1 MRSAPASIRSAAL
14 LLTVAAAAVVTT
26 PPTMAA
32 APSTVVLP
40 AGSVNGLAAAIAQ
53 AGSGGTVLLKGG
65 IHKEAGEVVVT
76 TPVTITGEPGATLE
90 SATSPGF
97 PNTYPITITAA
108 LHFKG
113 APGSTVR
120 GIRFQPPGTT
130 LGSCGVILED
140 SPGTQ
145 VLNNRMTQLQFGV
158 VVQRGD
164 NAVIRGNSIST
175 PTNWD
180 LDSSDPTSLSSAIG
194 IAVLAGQGVRVIE
207 NQVANGLMG
216 IFGSDGPG
224 EIAGNTVAG
233 NLFGIFF
240 CHMPDT
246 GFLFSGRKQGSKQSA
261 TGWSVH
267 DNIAHNNLWGI
278 IVADGAHDTT
288 VVNNDASGNQV
299 YDIELAGDTK
309 RFAPL
314 VDLAPTSHD
323 NLVVAGSYGGLVVKD
338 CGQNNRVQ
346 GTVKLVDHTAD
357 PCF

>member
-1 MRSAPASIRSAAL
+1 MRSATAAIGPTAL
-14 LLTVAAAAVVTT
+14 LLMVGAAVIS
-26 PPTMAA
+26 PPARAA
-32 APSTVVLP
+32 APSSVELP
-40 AGSVNGLAAAIAQ
+40 AGSVNGLAAALAQ
-53 AGSGGTVLLKGG
+53 AGSGGTVILKAGM
-65 IHKEAGEVVVT
+65 HKEAGEVVVT
-76 TPVTITGEPGATLE
+76 APVTITGEPGATLE

-120 GIRFQPPGTT
+120 GVRFQPPGTT

-140 SPGTQ
+140 SPGAQ
-145 VLNNRMTQLQFGV
+145 VLSNRMTQLQFGV

-164 NAVIRGNSIST
+164 NTVIRGNTIT
-175 PTNWD
+175 LPTNWD
-180 LDSSDPTSLSSAIG
+180 LDSSDPTSLVNAIG
-194 IAVLAGQGVRVIE
+194 VCVLAGQNVQVLD
-207 NQVANGLMG
+207 NQVANGLIG

-240 CHMPDT
+240 CHIPDN
-246 GFLFSGRKQGSKQSA
+246 GFLFSGGKQGSKQPA
-261 TGWSVH
+261 VGWSAH

-278 IVADGAHDTT
+278 IVADGAHETT
-288 VVNNDASGNQV
+288 VANNDAGGNQV
-299 YDIELAGDTK
+299 YDIELAGATK

-314 VDLAPTSHD
+314 IDVAPTSHD
-323 NLVVAGSYGGLVVKD
+323 NLVVVGSYAGLVVKD
-338 CGQNNRVQ
+338 CGQNNRIQ